1 MVVVVVVGIT
11 TFGCDA
17 KKLSCV
23 ERVSKC
29 FGYIAVTIASL

>member
-1 MVVVVVVGIT
+1 MVVVVVVGII

-23 ERVSKC
+23 QNVSE
-29 FGYIAVTIASL
+29 FLDT

>member
-1 MVVVVVVGIT
+1 MVVVVVVEII

-23 ERVSKC
+23 QNVPK
-29 FGYIAVTIASL
+29 FLNT